1 MILIYNMRHT
11 YDSYGNLTS
20 RVDGYWS
27 SRTAPAAIVREKENG
42 TNAWSQSLYY
52 IVRDNLGSIIHVVD
66 STGVVAQELSYDA
79 WGRMRDPV
87 TQQTYAP
94 GEQPELLLGRGYC
107 GHEHLADFNLINMNA
122 RLYDPW
128 TARFL
133 SPDPYVQLPDFTQSL
148 NRYSYCFN
156 NPLSLID
163 ISGKDSWYT
172 NDKDEI
178 LAFLNEYKRR
188 GGFFPGKT
196 MEDWL
201 NNRSGWE
208 YEGEGLNRIDLDKMR
223 IYSTYTTFGGSNFTH
238 VDESHINMNEITVNL
253 YYYDLSYVP
262 VDFNGLSAH
271 SLAIEES
278 LNKLDN
284 INRLCSP
291 ISACATLAES
301 SYLYSGNAKMF
312 LNNVGKVFALP
323 GTISA
328 LKHTVINISEGNLFT
343 KEGIV
348 TAGNAIFGMVSL
360 FGKFN
365 PYIMVASVAW
375 YLVGEMITR

>member
-1 MILIYNMRHT
+1 MSCT
-11 YDSYGNLTS
+11 YDTYGNLTI
-20 RVDGYWS
+20 R
-27 SRTAPAAIVREKENG
+27 
-42 TNAWSQSLYY
+42 L
-52 IVRDNLGSIIHVVD
+52 
-66 STGVVAQELSYDA
+66 
-79 WGRMRDPV
+79 RDPG
-87 TQQTYAP
+87 TQQPYAP

-107 GHEHLADFNLINMNA
+107 GHEHLAHFNLINMNA

-148 NRYSYCFN
+148 NRYSYCLN
-156 NPLSLID
+156 NPLKFVD
-163 ISGKDSWYT
+163 PSGKDSWYT
-172 NDKDEI
+172 NDKKQI
-178 LAFLNEYKRR
+178 KAFLQFYIQQHGHFAGN
-188 GGFFPGKT
+188 T
-196 MEDWL
+196 LDDWL
-201 NNRSGWE
+201 NEHGWE

-238 VDESHINMNEITVNL
+238 VNESHINMNEITVNL

-291 ISACATLAES
+291 ISASATLAEA